1 MARGAMFRAPGRA
14 LGAVIGASFLI
25 LASCPLFAASGQ
37 GNAVHGDPWAFGQS
51 SQRND
56 AIWHKGVDGATV
68 SKKAVPQSRPRDDAA
83 DTSRGIGRALEEAG
97 NAHSKLGMSMDN
109 ETGTWKVTPDQK
121 KLHPDEYIYRDKRHV
136 VRAFADVDTGDGL
149 NISVGPELHIKD
161 EAHGEGAAT
170 EDQPDS
176 AFGVGMKFK
185 YDF

>member
-1 MARGAMFRAPGRA
+1 MLLIGRLA
-14 LGAVIGASFLI
+14 LGPAIAAAL
-25 LASCPLFAASGQ
+25 LLLSCPLFAASSQ

-51 SQRND
+51 SQRDD

-68 SKKAVPQSRPRDDAA
+68 GKKALPAPKPREDAA

-97 NAHSKLGMSMDN
+97 DVRSRLGMSMAN

-136 VRAFADVDTGDGL
+136 VRAFADVKAGDDL

-161 EAHGEGAAT
+161 EAHGEGPAT